1 MAQVSRQI
9 GWSQE
14 SNLLYQIL
22 NQLNKLT
29 SVLFGLKEAA
39 TPNYKVFT
47 ALLSQSGTSDVQ
59 VIDGGTLIVGYTYKI
74 ISIQGDDDFTN
85 VGAPFNSDGV
95 YFIAT
100 GTTPAQWGNASYI
113 EYDNGAPVVTV
124 LENTI
129 GNIWFTYNAVG
140 IYDVN
145 SNNLFTSNKTAPF
158 ISGLDGAVGSGGGS
172 PLGSSTSINTVTG
185 NVLNFVTADSTGLY
199 SDSLIDGYPIEIR
212 VYN

>member
-47 ALLSQSGTSDVQ
+47 ALLTQSGTSDVQ

-113 EYDNGAPVVTV
+113 EYDNGAPVATV

-129 GNIWFTYNAVG
+129 GNIYWTTIGDGSYKVNLVG
-140 IYDVN
+140 AFDDQ
-145 SNNLFTSNKTAPF
+145 KT
-158 ISGLDGAVGSGGGS
+158 
-172 PLGSSTSINTVTG
+172 
-185 NVLNFVTADSTGLY
+185 FVTITNPNSAYTSTPGVCDTAVSIDFIQLSTLNSSFVASNDQLY
-199 SDSLIDGYPIEIR
+199 LNAFEIR